1 MTESI
6 ASRAS
11 ITSIPIEPDT
21 GRVRNNVTVER
32 DINSYFRIQHAGRFL
47 RSWNIFVLAAVLV
60 LAFTIPLRLGF
71 WIIYTPAY
79 IHLYVTFVLFDA
91 ICDLVLVVD
100 IVANFRVT
108 YVRNGKLLGD
118 SWRMASMYLKSWF
131 VLDLIASVPFDWLLV
146 WYISP
151 LQTMMRLPRLLRT
164 IKLLVFF
171 DLWESYASSANTL
184 KLVKMFLVF
193 GLLVHW
199 VSCSYF
205 FIAQVQGFGVDTFVP
220 GYQIQFYPLESQ
232 YIRATFWSVVTMTGF
247 GDNGTFPHN
256 NLEMVFQ
263 LCVLVVGVMLFA
275 AIISNIGTLL
285 RTLNKSREEFAEKIS
300 VINEF
305 MTNRQLPS
313 LLRQRIRS
321 YYDYMWSKQKGIV
334 DADVLDGLPANLRT
348 EVELFIN
355 RSTLAKVPIFRNC
368 SGGFLNA
375 VVGYLEGQI
384 YSPGDYIIF
393 AGDLGNSMYF
403 LSAGTVQVFSETGQL
418 LAELGE
424 GSFFGEIALLY
435 ETKRTASIRAKTFCD
450 VNMLSR
456 DKLDVLLEEFPGHRY
471 LIEQEA
477 ESRLS
482 RNEVLRCLRMHPLF
496 RGVEEHIYEK
506 LSSYALPQTFQ
517 NKKLLET
524 TNYSQYLLLS
534 GEMRV
539 LDCEKQVIASVKGP
553 VWVLEPPA
561 SISSETPLNASASPA
576 GLTPQANALI
586 RLNNGQDFMQGPMR
600 KRSISMASNAD
611 PDPTKLLRSS
621 LNSDS
626 QLRTNSISS
635 NHVTCHIR
643 YLDISPGGVLCA
655 IALKD
660 IMNALEMFPAER
672 EAFIAVLDGLDESSR
687 PCMVEACETLGA
699 DRSGKS
705 SAHLSE
711 RTPSMSGS
719 TPPRM
724 NGRRESSSYGSIG
737 LTNHRSSNAS
747 GILGPAGNYSSSA
760 LGRMPSLMKK
770 SGPTLLE
777 KRKKSLSYIPT
788 SYSIGEDFQS
798 IGDSENI
805 NILAV
810 LMEMSKAPRLDGK
823 LSLEAY
829 SHLELLQIQNQT
841 MILLRDI
848 TEALCGTPR
857 SSSES
862 ASLH

>member
-1 MTESI
+1 
-6 ASRAS
+6 
-11 ITSIPIEPDT
+11 
-21 GRVRNNVTVER
+21 
-32 DINSYFRIQHAGRFL
+32 
-47 RSWNIFVLAAVLV
+47 
-60 LAFTIPLRLGF
+60 
-71 WIIYTPAY
+71 
-79 IHLYVTFVLFDA
+79 
-91 ICDLVLVVD
+91 
-100 IVANFRVT
+100 
-108 YVRNGKLLGD
+108 
-118 SWRMASMYLKSWF
+118 MYLKSWF

-456 DKLDVLLEEFPGHRY
+456 EKLDVLLEEFPGHRY

-576 GLTPQANALI
+576 GLTPQANAQ
-586 RLNNGQDFMQGPMR
+586 R
-600 KRSISMASNAD
+600 
-611 PDPTKLLRSS
+611 
-621 LNSDS
+621 
-626 QLRTNSISS
+626 
-635 NHVTCHIR
+635 
-643 YLDISPGGVLCA
+643 
-655 IALKD
+655 
-660 IMNALEMFPAER
+660 ER
-672 EAFIAVLDGLDESSR
+672 E
-687 PCMVEACETLGA
+687 
-699 DRSGKS
+699 
-705 SAHLSE
+705 
-711 RTPSMSGS
+711 
-719 TPPRM
+719 
-724 NGRRESSSYGSIG
+724 
-737 LTNHRSSNAS
+737 
-747 GILGPAGNYSSSA
+747 
-760 LGRMPSLMKK
+760 
-770 SGPTLLE
+770 
-777 KRKKSLSYIPT
+777 
-788 SYSIGEDFQS
+788 GE
-798 IGDSENI
+798 
-805 NILAV
+805 
-810 LMEMSKAPRLDGK
+810 
-823 LSLEAY
+823 
-829 SHLELLQIQNQT
+829 
-841 MILLRDI
+841 
-848 TEALCGTPR
+848 
-857 SSSES
+857 
-862 ASLH
+862 